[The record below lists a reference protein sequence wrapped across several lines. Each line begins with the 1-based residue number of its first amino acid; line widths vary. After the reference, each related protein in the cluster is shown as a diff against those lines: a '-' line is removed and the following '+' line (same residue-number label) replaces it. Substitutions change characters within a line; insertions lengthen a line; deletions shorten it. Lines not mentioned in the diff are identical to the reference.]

1 MDRRIVASLVALAS
15 AACSDSKGGR
25 AGAAEGVTPG
35 APVVVVTIDTLRAD
49 RLPAY
54 GYKGVVTPHLDALR
68 RDAVLYQNAYS
79 HCPLTLPSHVSLLSG
94 LLPPEHGVR
103 NNLGYRFDASSHPT
117 LPALLK
123 DAGYAT
129 GAAVSAWVL
138 RKETGLGASFDRYDD
153 VTGKAEGSVAELQR
167 PGAETVAAALDFVK
181 AQRDKPFFLFVHLYE
196 PHVPHTPPPAQ
207 RERWGATYE
216 GEIATAD
223 AALGDLLAGLR
234 SEGVYDQALMVV
246 TSDHGEGLG
255 DHGEEEHGILLYRE
269 VLHVP
274 LLVKR
279 PRGAGAGT
287 SVDRTVGLVDVMPTV
302 TASLGLATPG
312 GLAGR
317 SLLVPAARPAA
328 VYSETYYPRIHLGWS
343 ELHSVIDDRFH
354 LIEAPRPELYDLR
367 HDPEE
372 RTDLSSSAAT
382 TVAALRQALG
392 TRRGDFRAPDAVG
405 KEERE
410 RLQALGYLSGGAGD
424 AAGERASRANPRDHV
439 QAREEMK
446 AAVRLVSQGQDAA
459 AAQALRALLVREPGF
474 FDAQWELG
482 RVLARSGRLAE
493 AARAYRRA
501 MALSPTLAPSVALA
515 LAEVSLAQGD
525 LAEAAR
531 AADLVWG
538 DPGDEARA
546 SVVRGEA
553 DLRQGRFEPA
563 LERARAAE
571 ARLQAAGVPPV
582 IGLAFVRGDAL
593 ARLGRLG
600 EAEGSLREEIR
611 RFPTEAR
618 AYASLALV
626 VALRGRPGEAPGILA
641 AMQRA
646 RPGPETAR
654 LATRALAFM
663 NGGKGATPPRP
674 RQAVASDTAG
684 GIR

>member
-15 AACSDSKGGR
+15 AACADSKGGG

-54 GYKGVVTPHLDALR
+54 GYKGVETPHLDALR

-103 NNLGYRFDASSHPT
+103 NNLGYRFDASAHPS

-123 DAGYAT
+123 GAGYAT

-196 PHVPHTPPPAQ
+196 PHVPYTPPPAA

-216 GEIATAD
+216 GEIAAAD
-223 AALGDLLAGLR
+223 AALGDLLAGLKR
-234 SEGVYDQALMVV
+234 EGVYGAALVVV

-279 PRGAGAGT
+279 PHGVGAGT
-287 SVDRTVGLVDVMPTV
+287 SVGRTVGLVDVMPTV
-302 TASLGLATPG
+302 TALVGLATPG

-317 SLLVPAARPAA
+317 SLLVPSERPAA

-343 ELHSVIDDRFH
+343 ELHSMVDDRFH
-354 LIEAPRPELYDLR
+354 LIDGPRPELYDLR
-367 HDPEE
+367 HDPQE
-372 RTDLSSSAAT
+372 RTDLASSAAT

-405 KEERE
+405 NEERE
-410 RLQALGYLSGGAGD
+410 KLQTLGYLSGAGD

-446 AAVRLVSQGQDAA
+446 AAVRLVSKGQDVA

-493 AARAYRRA
+493 AARAYRQA
-501 MALSPTLAPSVALA
+501 MVLSPTLAPSVALA

-531 AADLVWG
+531 AAELVSG

-546 SVVRGEA
+546 SVVRAEV

-563 LERARAAE
+563 LEQARAAE
-571 ARLQAAGVPPV
+571 ARLQAGGAPPV

-593 ARLGRLG
+593 ARLGRHR
-600 EAEGSLREEIR
+600 EAEPALREEIR
-611 RFPTEAR
+611 RFPAEAR

-626 VALRGRPGEAPGILA
+626 VALQGRPGEAPGILD

-654 LATRALAFM
+654 LATRALAFL
-663 NGGKGATPPRP
+663 NAGKDGTPLSL